1 MKPLEQAA
9 PVMTETGLRPPL
21 LQLRGV
27 TKRFGNLT
35 ACDNVSFDL
44 QAGEVLALLGENGAG
59 KSTLMKTLYGV
70 HPADGGH
77 IEFDGAPI
85 AFTSP
90 RDAMDARIGMVFQV
104 FALIPALSVRDNL
117 ALAWPDTPW
126 HLGRRGRHVGGALKQ
141 LQALAPDIS
150 PEARVGDLSIAE
162 QQLVELAKVLNL
174 DARLVILD
182 EPTAVLTPEEAR
194 RLHAL
199 IRQLSKAGVALV
211 MITHKLADVEAVADR
226 VVVMR
231 RGRVVAQDVAGALD
245 QAALISAMVGA
256 TEARSPSPPPAPL
269 HPKPRLVLRK
279 LSAKASTGRIHGID
293 ISIGGGEIVGVAG
306 VSGNG
311 QSILAEAVAGVV
323 PISSGDV
330 ILDGESIA
338 RRHKDRPCPLR
349 IGYVPEEP
357 RKNGIAPGLSL
368 QANLGLRRLRDGSAP
383 AAVGHV
389 DRLLAEFDV
398 RPPEADR
405 LAGTLSGGNL
415 QKLVLAR
422 ETGEPRPAVLMV
434 FPTMG
439 LDVAASA
446 DVYRRMVAAADEG
459 AAILW
464 ISEEM
469 DDLLAFA
476 HRIVVLLEGRIAASF
491 VNSGTLTRE
500 QLGAA
505 MTGGEA

>member
-1 MKPLEQAA
+1 MSTSKHAA
-9 PVMTETGLRPPL
+9 PVETVVSQPL
-21 LQLRGV
+21 LRLRGV
-27 TKRFGNLT
+27 TKRFGALT
-35 ACDNVSFDL
+35 ACDDVTIDL

-70 HPADGGH
+70 HPADGGR
-77 IEFDGAPI
+77 IYFDGAPV

-90 RDAMDARIGMVFQV
+90 RDAMAARIGMVFQV

-117 ALAWPDTPW
+117 ALAWPGTPW
-126 HLGRRGRHVGGALKQ
+126 HLGRRGRHVSGALYR
-141 LQALAPDIS
+141 LQELAPDIS
-150 PEARVGDLSIAE
+150 PDARVSDLSIAE

-182 EPTAVLTPEEAR
+182 EPTAVLTPAEAR
-194 RLHAL
+194 RLHGL
-199 IRQLSKAGVALV
+199 IRRLADDGVALV
-211 MITHKLADVEAVADR
+211 MVTHKLADVEAVADR

-231 RGRVVAQDVAGALD
+231 RGRVVAQDVVGAMD
-245 QAALISAMVGA
+245 QTALIRAMVGA
-256 TEARSPSPPPAPL
+256 TEARSPTPPPAPA
-269 HPKPRLVLRK
+269 HPVPRLVLRD
-279 LSAKASTGRIHGID
+279 LAAREPMGRIDGINL
-293 ISIGGGEIVGVAG
+293 SVGGGEIVGVAG

-323 PISSGDV
+323 PITSGDV

-338 RRHKDRPCPLR
+338 RRPGNRPRPLR

-357 RKNGIAPGLSL
+357 RKNAIAPGLSL
-368 QANLGLRRLRDGSAP
+368 LANLGLRRLANGG
-383 AAVGHV
+383 AASDADDVG
-389 DRLLAEFDV
+389 RLLAAFDV
-398 RPPEADR
+398 RPPEPDR

-422 ETGEPRPAVLMV
+422 ETGEPRPAILMA

-439 LDVAASA
+439 LDVAAS
-446 DVYRRMVAAADEG
+446 DGVYRRMVDAAADG

-464 ISEEM
+464 ISEEI
-469 DDLLAFA
+469 DDLLALA
-476 HRIVVLLEGRIAASF
+476 HRIVVLREGRIAGSF
-491 VNSGTLTRE
+491 VNDATLTRE

-505 MTGGEA
+505 MTGGAA